1 MHQPHGNRDHPD
13 ILINQLPPAGSLDYE
28 LNVQRI
34 VRCQNAAEYEQ
45 ACLETGITKPSI
57 FCGFDTNRILLAPLS
72 FGSDIMHV
80 AAINARDLLIPLWQ
94 GAFRSDPTDDK
105 ATWDWAVLTK
115 ETWKKYESTIS
126 GTTPFLP
133 GSFDRPPHNPA
144 EKIHSGYKAWEWL
157 LYLYGMGPA
166 TLYGILPNPY
176 WTNFCHLARGL
187 HLMQQY
193 HISHSE
199 LLDGHQHL
207 LDFTDE
213 FEKIYYQCCIDRLH
227 FIRPW
232 IHSLTHIGP
241 ETVNKGPPICSSQ
254 WTMERTI
261 GNLGQ
266 EIRLHNASVYSNL
279 SQRATCHC
287 QVNAIKAIIPSI
299 EPSPITYPKG
309 SEDVGQGYI
318 LLR

>member
-166 TLYGILPNPY
+166 TLYGILPNIIFPTPNFLMAISTFLTSL
-176 WTNFCHLARGL
+176 TNLKKSTINVASIAFILFARGFIL
-187 HLMQQY
+187 S
-193 HISHSE
+193 HI
-199 LLDGHQHL
+199 
-207 LDFTDE
+207 
-213 FEKIYYQCCIDRLH
+213 
-227 FIRPW
+227 
-232 IHSLTHIGP
+232 
-241 ETVNKGPPICSSQ
+241 
-254 WTMERTI
+254 
-261 GNLGQ
+261 
-266 EIRLHNASVYSNL
+266 
-279 SQRATCHC
+279 
-287 QVNAIKAIIPSI
+287 
-299 EPSPITYPKG
+299 
-309 SEDVGQGYI
+309 
-318 LLR
+318 